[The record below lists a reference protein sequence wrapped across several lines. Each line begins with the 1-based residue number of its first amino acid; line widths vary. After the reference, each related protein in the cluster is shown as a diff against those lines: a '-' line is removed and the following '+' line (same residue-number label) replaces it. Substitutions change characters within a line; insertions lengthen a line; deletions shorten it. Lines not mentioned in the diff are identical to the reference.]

1 VPRQVSAGIG
11 NLKVIA
17 FSGLR
22 NETHWV
28 HMEIFEGSYG
38 GRYCKDGMD
47 AVDTLYANTR
57 NNPIEDIESHLPM
70 RVTRYEL
77 RENVSGAGR
86 WRGGFGS
93 IRAFQFLDD
102 GGFSVEG
109 EGHVFPPW
117 GLDNGREGW
126 PAALKLLHAGGG
138 ETELASKVPYHAAR
152 KGDTFLAIGPSGG
165 GYGDPLTR
173 DPERVL
179 ADVLDGLLS
188 PELAEADYG
197 VVLSPRGDAIDVAAT
212 RQRRASLAGT

>member
-1 VPRQVSAGIG
+1 
-11 NLKVIA
+11 
-17 FSGLR
+17 
-22 NETHWV
+22 
-28 HMEIFEGSYG
+28 MEIFEGSYG
-38 GRYCKDGMD
+38 GRYGKDGMD

-93 IRAFQFLDD
+93 IRAFQFLAD

-117 GLDNGREGW
+117 SLDGGKEGW
-126 PAALKLLHAGGG
+126 PAALKLLHAAGGDS
-138 ETELASKVPYHAAR
+138 ELASKVPYHAAR

-165 GYGDPLTR
+165 GYGDPLER

-179 ADVLDGLLS
+179 ADVLDGLITA
-188 PELAEADYG
+188 ELAEDDYG
-197 VVLSPRGDAIDVAAT
+197 VVLSAGGKAVDAEAT
-212 RQRRASLAGT
+212 RRRRSQTLMEV